1 MKPSYAH
8 GVSDVPLI
16 GKTIGDWLDDMAA
29 KFADNEA
36 LVSVFEN
43 RRFTYAAFL
52 GEVNRCARA
61 LMALGVQKGDRVGI
75 WSTNCV
81 AWVIV
86 QFATAKIGAVLVN
99 INPAYRSHELKFALQ
114 QSECNV
120 LICGE
125 GFRDAD
131 YAAMLHQLVP
141 ELASADPREDLR
153 SEKFPHLRRLVS
165 LGSAP
170 ASGAVWRAARQTPAS
185 RIDEIKTYPSGRLAD
200 EASARTR
207 EGARAPRDTRPG
219 QLNWEALLNLATR
232 VSPEA
237 LAERQASL
245 GFDDVI
251 NIQYTSGTTGFP
263 KGAMLTHHNILN
275 NAFWVGERM
284 RFTHRDRLCIPVPFY
299 HCFGMVLGNLACV
312 THGATM
318 VLPAPH
324 FSPVHTLQGV
334 AQERCTALHGVP
346 TMFIAELDH
355 PQFSEFDLSSLR
367 TGIMAGA
374 PCPVEVMKRVV
385 TEMHCSEITIAC
397 GMTETSPV
405 CNMTEV
411 DDPIELRVS
420 TVGKVMPH
428 QEQKI
433 IDPTTGKVQ
442 PRGEHGELCY
452 RGYHVMRG
460 YYNNPD
466 GTNQTIDEGGWL
478 HGGDLAVMDEQGY
491 VRITGRLKDMICRG
505 GEKIFPREV
514 EEFLFT
520 HPKIAEAYVIGVPDA
535 YYGEQVVVWAKLK
548 EGAALSA
555 AELQA
560 FCRGQIMDYKI
571 PRHVKFVTEF
581 PTTVT
586 GKVQKFRMR
595 EISTAEL
602 GLEHVV
608 TSGATYYSVS

>member
-1 MKPSYAH
+1 MLGSYTQGLA
-8 GVSDVPLI
+8 DRPLI
-16 GKTIGDWLDDMAA
+16 GRTIGGFFEEIAA
-29 KFADNEA
+29 EFASGEA
-36 LVSVFEN
+36 LVSTFEN
-43 RRFTYAAFL
+43 RRLTYAEL
-52 GEVNRCARA
+52 RDEVDRVGRA
-61 LMALGVQKGDRVGI
+61 LMALDVQKGDRVGI

-81 AWVIV
+81 AWVLV
-86 QFATAKIGAVLVN
+86 QFATARIGAILVN
-99 INPAYRSHELKFALQ
+99 INPAYRLHELEFALK

-120 LICGE
+120 LIIGE
-125 GFRDAD
+125 GFKDAD
-131 YAAMLHQLVP
+131 YAAMLRQLVP
-141 ELASADPREDLR
+141 ESADADGR
-153 SEKFPHLRRLVS
+153 SELRAGKFPHLRRLVS
-165 LGSAP
+165 LGDGQKAGFLSWDELLKGATGVSAE
-170 ASGAVWRAARQTPAS
+170 S
-185 RIDEIKTYPSGRLAD
+185 
-200 EASARTR
+200 
-207 EGARAPRDTRPG
+207 
-219 QLNWEALLNLATR
+219 
-232 VSPEA
+232 

-245 GFDDVI
+245 EFDDVI

-275 NAFWVGERM
+275 NGFWVGERM
-284 RFTHRDRLCIPVPFY
+284 RLTHRDRLCIPVPFY

-324 FSPVHTLQGV
+324 FSPLQTLEAV

-346 TMFIAELDH
+346 TMFIAQLDH
-355 PQFSEFDLSSLR
+355 PQFHQFDLTSLR

-374 PCPVEVMKRVV
+374 PCPVEVMKRVM

-411 DDPIELRVS
+411 DDPLELRVS

-433 IDPTTGKVQ
+433 VDPATGRLL
-442 PRGEHGELCY
+442 PRGEPGELCY
-452 RGYHVMRG
+452 RGYQVMRG
-460 YYNNPD
+460 YYNHPEE
-466 GTNQTIDEGGWL
+466 TRQTIDPAGWL

-520 HPKIAEAYVIGVPDA
+520 HPRIAEAYVIGVPDP
-535 YYGEQVVVWAKLK
+535 YYGEQVVAWVKCK
-548 EGAALSA
+548 ESQSLT
-555 AELQA
+555 EEEVCQ
-560 FCRGQIMDYKI
+560 FCKGRIMDYKI
-571 PRHVKFVTEF
+571 PRHVKFVAAF

-595 EISTAEL
+595 EISTKEL
-602 GLEHVV
+602 GCD
-608 TSGATYYSVS
+608 